1 MKNNLFERCCADIE
15 SEYDR
20 LDHKLGWRFLSGPKS
35 NLKKPTKLALITL
48 NPGGNYDPPEHPHE
62 SQEQGSAY
70 LVEKWDGAMA
80 GQSNLQRQVGAMF
93 VHLAARMGQ
102 PDYKALMHNTLAGHF
117 IPFRSPSFDELP
129 RRADSIA
136 FGRRLWTEIF
146 NHIAPEIVITI
157 DTHSFQHIGAILRAK
172 QRSAT
177 ERGIQMPTGW
187 GNYMADIVDFDSPSG
202 NVRLV
207 RLPHLS
213 RFGIFGRPQGRDA
226 VSNLMDAIAA
236 EV

>member
-20 LDHKLGWRFLSGPKS
+20 LDHRLGWRFLSGPKS
-35 NLKKPTKLALITL
+35 NLKKPTRLALITL
-48 NPGGNYDPPEHPHE
+48 NPGGNYDPPDHPHE

-70 LVEKWDGAMA
+70 LVERWDGAMA
-80 GQSNLQRQVGAMF
+80 GQSKLQRQVGEMF
-93 VHLAARMGQ
+93 VHLAARMGR
-102 PDYKALMHNTLAGHF
+102 PDYKALMHNTLAGYF
-117 IPFRSPSFDELP
+117 IPFRSSSFVGLQ

-136 FGRRLWTEIF
+136 FGCRLWTEIF

-157 DTHSFQHIGAILRAK
+157 DTHSFKHIGAILRAK
-172 QRSAT
+172 KRSAT
-177 ERGIQMPTGW
+177 ERSIQMPTGW

-213 RFGIFGRPQGRDA
+213 RFGIFGRPQGREA
-226 VSNLMDAIAA
+226 VSKLMDAIAA
-236 EV
+236 KV